1 MIIAFCRK
9 TQWPS
14 FQSSRGSSPPTHC
27 ARLACWKNVT
37 INSSLSARS
46 QCPKN
51 VTGINRWLS
60 SRRSLGNSRNPGI
73 LSIATHL
80 PSVLDPVIL
89 PPTWVTVIVQS
100 VMINQWKRSKV
111 WWHYSPIYPKLLS
124 QQYVITRLTKG
135 QAGTPHCTPFPYVA
149 AYPRPKTY
157 LLKWSSGL
165 VGLILFPAQLSK
177 LIWGELS
184 WTGGHEASQGAQG
197 RANQSRMSPHSNSI
211 LFTMGRL
218 PGKVIFIGRLEEKRV
233 KMGVKWVHFLAEC
246 CSGACSQSLLSPPP
260 CSGYGPQGE
269 NHWAVRIRVRI
280 RYAVKT
286 LGPLSTN

>member
-60 SRRSLGNSRNPGI
+60 SRRSLGNSRNPRI
-73 LSIATHL
+73 LSTATHL

-111 WWHYSPIYPKLLS
+111 WWHYSPISPKLLS

-177 LIWGELS
+177 LIWGQLS
-184 WTGGHEASQGAQG
+184 WTGGQEASQGARG
-197 RANQSRMSPHSNSI
+197 RANVASLQLNTLYNGPPAWESDFHWKAGGKEGENGGKMSAFPGRMLLRRLLTVTPFTSPLLWLRASGWKP
-211 LFTMGRL
+211 L
-218 PGKVIFIGRLEEKRV
+218 
-233 KMGVKWVHFLAEC
+233 
-246 CSGACSQSLLSPPP
+246 SGA
-260 CSGYGPQGE
+260 
-269 NHWAVRIRVRI
+269 N
-280 RYAVKT
+280 
-286 LGPLSTN
+286 